1 MKIQLHVGT
10 KTDLSFYLRH
20 FWPMKSFRQP
30 RLKRKT
36 DCHFKI
42 PAGAIQ
48 PTYKSQIYDLKKKIF
63 YLVFDDLLHGVGVGL
78 LSGLIV
84 VIGRLM
90 RPSLV
95 ISALKVGMGV
105 LIVVIGL

>member
-1 MKIQLHVGT
+1 MYI
-10 KTDLSFYLRH
+10 
-20 FWPMKSFRQP
+20 
-30 RLKRKT
+30 
-36 DCHFKI
+36 
-42 PAGAIQ
+42 
-48 PTYKSQIYDLKKKIF
+48 QIYNLKKIF
-63 YLVFDDLLHGVGVGL
+63 YLVFDDDDLLHGVGVGL